1 MAVSSSKGRSKGV
14 GLGPEAQGIRSL
26 MPRLQREL
34 WGSAGAD
41 SAGARADSVCA
52 RADSVCARADTA
64 GARADS
70 AGARADSAGA
80 GAIGLPE
87 QLARSQL
94 SFGQGE
100 PLPCC
105 ARARG
110 VTPR

>member
-41 SAGARADSVCA
+41 SVCA
-52 RADSVCARADTA
+52 RADSVCARADT
-64 GARADS
+64 

>member
-41 SAGARADSVCA
+41 SVCARADSVCA
-52 RADSVCARADTA
+52 RADSVCARADT
-64 GARADS
+64 